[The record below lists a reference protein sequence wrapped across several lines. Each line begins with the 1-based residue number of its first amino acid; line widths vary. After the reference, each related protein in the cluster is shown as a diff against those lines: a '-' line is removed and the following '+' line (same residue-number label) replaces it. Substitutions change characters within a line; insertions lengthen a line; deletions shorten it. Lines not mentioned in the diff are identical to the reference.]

1 LIFLHPLN
9 SNLLVPTSKLFLIY
23 GLICFII
30 WYPKYIGIKKA
41 PYETI
46 LSCDIREIPDV
57 CDIRE
62 IPYVIEL
69 YIGNSFKIVWKIQTM
84 AKNRIDCV

>member
-1 LIFLHPLN
+1 MRQ
-9 SNLLVPTSKLFLIY
+9 SY
-23 GLICFII
+23 
-30 WYPKYIGIKKA
+30 A
-41 PYETI
+41 
-46 LSCDIREIPDV
+46 CDIREIPDV

-62 IPYVIEL
+62 IPDVIEL